1 MSGALANGVVYTRI
15 FETLMTRH
23 ANTITF
29 RRLSRAGE
37 PLATAHASADDT
49 RLVNEILNNPEYD
62 QYFLDRQKAVEF
74 FGGPEAMAASM
85 TQAKITTLR
94 QLVDLASIVVMHAAL
109 DAALTDLC
117 RLAAALNPADWEA
130 RLADKTVKMAQ
141 LREGATYE
149 SLRAE
154 KLGDHLDALAKDSVL
169 KRADALFAAC
179 SPAAGYSLSTSYT
192 WDRSELARI
201 DQLRHDLAHGRIL
214 APRPGE
220 VEKDLEF
227 IIQTGLFFFGMLNAT
242 YGIKMDLMGDILAK
256 QQGV

>member
-1 MSGALANGVVYTRI
+1 MSALSNGVVYSRI
-15 FETLMTRH
+15 FETLMMRH

-29 RRLSRAGE
+29 RRMSRAGE
-37 PLATAHASADDT
+37 PLATAQASAED
-49 RLVNEILNNPEYD
+49 RKLVNEILTNPEYD

-117 RLAAALNPADWEA
+117 RLAAALSPVDWEA
-130 RLADKTVKMAQ
+130 RLAEKTVRMAQ
-141 LREGATYE
+141 LSGGATYE
-149 SLRAE
+149 SLRAQ
-154 KLGDHLDALAKDSVL
+154 KLEDHLDALAKDSVL
-169 KRADALFAAC
+169 KRADALFAVC
-179 SPAAGYSLSTSYT
+179 SPAAGFSPSTSFT

-201 DQLRHDLAHGRIL
+201 DQLRHDLAHGRVL
-214 APRPGE
+214 APPAEE
-220 VEKDLEF
+220 VEKDIEF
-227 IIQTGLFFFGMLNAT
+227 VIQTGLFFFAMLNAT

-256 QQGV
+256 QQGI